1 MKQNNL
7 YLKYNPG
14 AEIIAI
20 PFIVSRI
27 IKGKNIKELLYDI
40 INAIREKAANVKLNE
55 LEKFEAQIEYNNIEN
70 FFATHF
76 KALENSNEHT
86 FEDKIKYCLKKY
98 AKESKS
104 LLSAANTVVL
114 EENFLKGAQETLF
127 YYFIINENK
136 KPKKTFQSIF
146 ANKENYNKFISIM
159 KNNSYLN
166 ENNKIDIPIIFF
178 AGILTFLKKNGII
191 KKVKSIDI
199 VKFLKD
205 DFNFEISP
213 SSFSSATPYP
223 TKDEEKK
230 LFDDL
235 SKEFMI
241 KY

>member
-27 IKGKNIKELLYDI
+27 IKGKNIKELLYEI
-40 INAIREKAANVKLNE
+40 INTLREKAANVKLNE

-114 EENFLKGAQETLF
+114 EENFFKRCTRNAFLLF
-127 YYFIINENK
+127 YYK
-136 KPKKTFQSIF
+136 
-146 ANKENYNKFISIM
+146 
-159 KNNSYLN
+159 
-166 ENNKIDIPIIFF
+166 
-178 AGILTFLKKNGII
+178 
-191 KKVKSIDI
+191 
-199 VKFLKD
+199 
-205 DFNFEISP
+205 
-213 SSFSSATPYP
+213 
-223 TKDEEKK
+223 
-230 LFDDL
+230 
-235 SKEFMI
+235 
-241 KY
+241 

>member
-27 IKGKNIKELLYDI
+27 IKGKNIKELLYEI
-40 INAIREKAANVKLNE
+40 INALREKAANVKLNE

-114 EENFLKGAQETLF
+114 EENFLN
-127 YYFIINENK
+127 I
-136 KPKKTFQSIF
+136 
-146 ANKENYNKFISIM
+146 
-159 KNNSYLN
+159 
-166 ENNKIDIPIIFF
+166 
-178 AGILTFLKKNGII
+178 
-191 KKVKSIDI
+191 
-199 VKFLKD
+199 
-205 DFNFEISP
+205 
-213 SSFSSATPYP
+213 
-223 TKDEEKK
+223 
-230 LFDDL
+230 
-235 SKEFMI
+235 
-241 KY
+241 

>member
-27 IKGKNIKELLYDI
+27 IKGKNIKELLYEI
-40 INAIREKAANVKLNE
+40 INALREKAANVKLNE

-136 KPKKTFQSIF
+136 KPKNIRPRKQ
-146 ANKENYNKFISIM
+146 K
-159 KNNSYLN
+159 
-166 ENNKIDIPIIFF
+166 D
-178 AGILTFLKKNGII
+178 
-191 KKVKSIDI
+191 KKVIMFPNKLTLFGMI
-199 VKFLKD
+199 VSF
-205 DFNFEISP
+205 FIVINF
-213 SSFSSATPYP
+213 
-223 TKDEEKK
+223 
-230 LFDDL
+230 
-235 SKEFMI
+235 
-241 KY
+241 